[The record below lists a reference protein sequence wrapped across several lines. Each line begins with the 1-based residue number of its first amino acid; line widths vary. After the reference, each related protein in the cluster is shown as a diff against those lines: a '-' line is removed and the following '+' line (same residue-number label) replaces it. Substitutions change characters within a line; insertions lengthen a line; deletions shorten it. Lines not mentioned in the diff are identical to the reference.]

1 MKFLALLRDSLREAT
16 DSAVVYVTLALTFLF
31 LLLVA
36 SLSFRPVPMDEQIQK
51 IPNTFN
57 FIIGLTGRTDF
68 SAEVVDFKQT
78 KEPPP
83 PADRP
88 WDGDYSFSLVFHLP
102 TEKDAKEFGSRKPG
116 GGPNVDAMR
125 EGFEK
130 QFFWARDVNVTR
142 GESNDAKE
150 VRFDVETEGSTIN
163 NGRDWVQEP
172 TFLFFWKMPFWE
184 ASLDGWVYWIED
196 SLLNGPGSWA
206 CILTAVILTS
216 FFVPNMLR
224 KGTVDMLIVKP
235 ISRPTLLLY
244 KYIGGLTFVFLNTA
258 VAVGGLWLVL
268 GLRTGIWAP
277 GVLIDIVGITFY
289 FALLYAVSVLFG
301 VLTRS
306 PIVAQSVTVLT
317 WMLLWGVGWAYQSL
331 TEFRNGPLK
340 GENVPQSIYV
350 TVDTLHFLLPRTK
363 DLDLTMT
370 KVISRNL
377 LSEAEIKKRGLDKLP
392 DVLWYETLS
401 VSAAFLAVTLGLACW
416 WFATKDY

>member
-16 DSAVVYVTLALTFLF
+16 DSAVLYVTIGLTGLF

-36 SLSFRPVPMDEQIQK
+36 SLSFRPVPVDEQVQK
-51 IPNTFN
+51 IPNQFN
-57 FIIGLTGRTDF
+57 WIIGLTGRTDF
-68 SAEVVDFKQT
+68 SAEIVEFKQI

-83 PADRP
+83 PPDRP
-88 WDGDYSFSLVFHLP
+88 WDGDYSFTLVFHLP
-102 TEKDAKEFGSRKPG
+102 TEKDAKEFGAHRPG
-116 GGPNVDAMR
+116 GGVNVDAMR
-125 EGFEK
+125 DSFEK
-130 QFFWARDVNVTR
+130 QFFWARDVNVTH
-142 GESNDAKE
+142 GESKDPKE
-150 VRFDVETEGSTIN
+150 VRFDVETEGSTIQN
-163 NGRDWVQEP
+163 ARDWVQEP

-184 ASLDGWVYWIED
+184 ASLSGWVYWIED
-196 SLLNGPGSWA
+196 RLLNGPGSWA

-235 ISRPTLLLY
+235 IKRPELLLY

-277 GVLIDIVGITFY
+277 GVLFDILGITFY

-306 PIVAQSVTVLT
+306 PIVALSVTVLT

-331 TEFRNGPLK
+331 TEYRNSPLK

-363 DLDLTMT
+363 DLDITMT
-370 KVISRNL
+370 KVVSRNV
-377 LSEAEIKKRGLDKLP
+377 LSEAEIKKRELDKLP
-392 DVLWYETLS
+392 DILWYESLI
-401 VSAAFLAVTLGLACW
+401 VSAAFLAVTLGLSCW